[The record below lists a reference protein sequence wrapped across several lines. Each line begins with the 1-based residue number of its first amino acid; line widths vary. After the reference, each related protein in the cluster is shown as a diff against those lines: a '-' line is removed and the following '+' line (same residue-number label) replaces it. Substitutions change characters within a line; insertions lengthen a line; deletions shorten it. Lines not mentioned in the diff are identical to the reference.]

1 MFGFSLLQN
10 VNLIPV
16 LILKYKMISLHIMEL
31 FNRCHRT
38 FVWIDF
44 VDAQCAALHSCSL
57 FLRLLMVQSVKSIFF
72 CYIDKNSNSCCIP
85 FSCVVLLHYRTC
97 ANNTMYSS
105 RSWRDIMNFR
115 KFKRS
120 VIVDIWKRCYVVSWI
135 YCQLCSVSD
144 VVLPGCRRCAFFKRS
159 KTYYVQDNGE
169 TLEILSNNIIV

>member
-72 CYIDKNSNSCCIP
+72 VILIKIRTPVVYHFPVSYYYIIAHAQTTQCTVAGRDVI
-85 FSCVVLLHYRTC
+85 
-97 ANNTMYSS
+97 
-105 RSWRDIMNFR
+105 SWIFR

-159 KTYYVQDNGE
+159 KTFYVQDNRE

>member
-1 MFGFSLLQN
+1 MSQN
-10 VNLIPV
+10 ICLNWLCWCTVCRVAFLFA
-16 LILKYKMISLHIMEL
+16 ILTVTHG
-31 FNRCHRT
+31 
-38 FVWIDF
+38 
-44 VDAQCAALHSCSL
+44 
-57 FLRLLMVQSVKSIFF
+57 SVSKINFF